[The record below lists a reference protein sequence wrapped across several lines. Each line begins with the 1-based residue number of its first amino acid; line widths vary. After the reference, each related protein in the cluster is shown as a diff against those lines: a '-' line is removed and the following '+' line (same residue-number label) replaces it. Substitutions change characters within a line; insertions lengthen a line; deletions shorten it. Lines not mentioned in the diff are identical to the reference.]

1 MSPVACRSGPI
12 VHSAPT
18 HGVQHSSILVVPSH
32 LLGGSHPTRHRPV
45 VRKRTAGTHTE
56 IIRSPR
62 PMSNPSIATKLITL
76 VKGVFGRKEPVS
88 ASVPAE
94 EAGESAAAEQAQKTE
109 GRVEESATEGSRV
122 ETTTEPAAEST
133 AEPAEKDKVAK
144 DKSAK
149 GESKVSPS
157 ESADEKDQKAKES
170 EDPAPATEDV
180 PEKKKESAE
189 EIAVAEADTT
199 VADEEV
205 LEKVR
210 KEAAPAAEDLAVP

>member
-1 MSPVACRSGPI
+1 
-12 VHSAPT
+12 
-18 HGVQHSSILVVPSH
+18 
-32 LLGGSHPTRHRPV
+32 
-45 VRKRTAGTHTE
+45 
-56 IIRSPR
+56 
-62 PMSNPSIATKLITL
+62 MSNPSIATKLITL

-94 EAGESAAAEQAQKTE
+94 EAGESTAAEQTPKTE
-109 GRVEESATEGSRV
+109 GRVEESATEDSRV

-133 AEPAEKDKVAK
+133 EKDKVAK

-180 PEKKKESAE
+180 PEKKKEIAE

-210 KEAAPAAEDLAVP
+210 KEAAPAAEDLAVPTYDELTLPSIRARLRKLTVDQVRDLRSYEVAHQGRPEFVKMYDNRIAKLEAEAN